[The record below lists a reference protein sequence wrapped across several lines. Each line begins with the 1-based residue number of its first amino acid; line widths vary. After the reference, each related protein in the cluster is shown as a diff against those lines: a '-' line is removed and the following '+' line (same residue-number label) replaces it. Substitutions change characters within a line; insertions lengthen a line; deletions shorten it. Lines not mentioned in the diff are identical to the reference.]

1 MGIFDKDV
9 HREVLTPEQFA
20 KWDQYGAELDANK
33 YGPMQYGGAHG
44 AAEAAIGDAQ
54 RNMLEA
60 DYRAPIMADPSGINQ
75 ARGNEMAVRAAQQR
89 AQQYYATM
97 AAGGG
102 PSVAAPQYHMAAN
115 QARMQQMAQLGGA
128 SGQGAQAGGQRMAML
143 GAAQGAGGLAGQY
156 GQARLGEQLQG
167 AQGYMGGATSMNQ
180 GDLSRAGMAGQWASN
195 QARSQLAQR
204 GTNMQDSQY
213 YAGLGNQI
221 ARAAQDGSIEA
232 QLADKNEANRAN
244 AAAKLQ
250 NDLAN
255 QRGAEYFKGMV
266 NVFSKSTGGG

>member
-1 MGIFDKDV
+1 MSFLDKSAN
-9 HREVLTPEQFA
+9 RNVLTPEEFA
-20 KWDQYGAELDANK
+20 KVDVYGAERDANK
-33 YGPMQYGGAHG
+33 FGPMQYGGAHG
-44 AAEAAIGDAQ
+44 AAEAAMGDAR

-60 DYRAPIMADPSGINQ
+60 DSRAPIMADSSGIDQ
-75 ARGNEMAVRAAQQR
+75 ARANELAVRAAQQQ
-89 AQQYYATM
+89 AQRYYATM

-102 PSVAAPQYHMAAN
+102 PSVAAPQYNMAAN

-128 SGQGAQAGGQRMAML
+128 SGQGAQAGAQRMAML
-143 GAAQGAGGLAGQY
+143 GASQGAGGLAGQY

-167 AQGYMGGATSMNQ
+167 AQGYMGGATAMNQ

-221 ARAAQDGSIEA
+221 AQAQQNGSIEA
-232 QLADKNEANRAN
+232 QLADKNEANRAQ
-244 AAAKLQ
+244 AAANLR

-255 QRGAEYFKGMV
+255 QRGAEYYKGML
-266 NVFSKSTGGG
+266 NIFSKAVGGG